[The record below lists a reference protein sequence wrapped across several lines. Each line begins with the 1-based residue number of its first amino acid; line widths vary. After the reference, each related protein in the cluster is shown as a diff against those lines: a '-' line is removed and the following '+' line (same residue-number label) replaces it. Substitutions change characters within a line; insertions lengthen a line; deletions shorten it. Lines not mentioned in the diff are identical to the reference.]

1 MVYRLAHRAACVAA
15 IGCVLGCAPE
25 PRREQP
31 TAPSPPPT
39 LRRVEA
45 FRPGL
50 AGPENL
56 GMMSLWVAVAP
67 NGTVAFAGGYDSAGR
82 QITVV
87 DTTGKVL
94 SRFGKKGQGPGE
106 LDFPV
111 KIAMTDSTISVVST
125 RPPRITTFT
134 HDGRVIR
141 TAPAPTRAM
150 VLEIHADSIDVMELD
165 ISKGVSAVGASG
177 FSRVSLDGGGTRV
190 LIDSTNAGF
199 REFAA
204 PVPGAGRVVTFAAN
218 ELGFALMRPATRR
231 LRTYDAKG
239 ALTHQADSLPLT
251 ASPLLDRHGRVW
263 IIGTRDG
270 GPVQAVVVDRG
281 SVVAEMTFECK
292 GTRFPALE
300 GDWLLLPCLDNPA
313 NPKESNLDLHLYR
326 IEGS

>member
-1 MVYRLAHRAACVAA
+1 
-15 IGCVLGCAPE
+15 
-25 PRREQP
+25 
-31 TAPSPPPT
+31 
-39 LRRVEA
+39 
-45 FRPGL
+45 
-50 AGPENL
+50 
-56 GMMSLWVAVAP
+56 MMSVWVAVAP

-106 LDFPV
+106 LDFIA
-111 KIAMTDSTISVVST
+111 KLAMTDSRVSVFSG
-125 RPPRITTFT
+125 RPPRITTFA

-141 TAPAPTRAM
+141 TAPGPTSAM

-190 LIDSTNAGF
+190 LIDSTDAGF
-199 REFAA
+199 RELAA
-204 PVPGAGRVVTFAAN
+204 PIFGTSRRVVTFAAN
-218 ELGFALMRPATRR
+218 ETGFVVMRPATNR

-239 ALTHQADSLPLT
+239 AFTYQADSLPLT
-251 ASPLLDRHGRVW
+251 ASPLLDRQGRVW
-263 IIGTRDG
+263 IIGSRDG
-270 GPVQAVVVDRG
+270 GPVQAAVVDRG
-281 SVVAEMTFECK
+281 KVVAEMTFECK
-292 GTRFPALE
+292 GFRFPALQ

-313 NPKESNLDLHLYR
+313 NPNESNLDLHLYR